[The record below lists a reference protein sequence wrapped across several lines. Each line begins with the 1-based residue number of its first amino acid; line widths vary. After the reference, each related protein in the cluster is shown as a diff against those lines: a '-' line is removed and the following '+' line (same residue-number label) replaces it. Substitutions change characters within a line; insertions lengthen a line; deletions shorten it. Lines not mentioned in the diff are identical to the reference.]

1 MVLSTHQASNLPPDA
16 CHMSFQASSAVLS
29 GLPHQ
34 PKYSSFLIDA
44 SSSLNHNQ
52 NYIIRKSGSFVW
64 YQVMASLEI
73 KSGALVS
80 LQDLRPSSPFFKQG
94 ASLRITGKLHEY
106 SIETGLATIIDGDDI
121 LKVSTKH
128 LRDLTFQVGSVYQ
141 FIGELLIQP
150 DNEGV
155 LQARV
160 GRNVDGIDLNLY
172 HQSLL
177 LLRQFQTNHL
187 NNPATM

>member
-1 MVLSTHQASNLPPDA
+1 
-16 CHMSFQASSAVLS
+16 
-29 GLPHQ
+29 
-34 PKYSSFLIDA
+34 
-44 SSSLNHNQ
+44 
-52 NYIIRKSGSFVW
+52 
-64 YQVMASLEI
+64 MASLEV

-94 ASLRITGKLHEY
+94 TSLRIIGKLHEY
-106 SIETGLATIIDGDDI
+106 SFETGLATVIDGNDI
-121 LKVSTKH
+121 LKVNTEH
-128 LRDLTFQVGSVYQ
+128 LRDLSFQVGSVYQ

-155 LQARV
+155 LHARV

-177 LLRQFQTNHL
+177 LLRQFQANHL
-187 NNPATM
+187 NNSAT

>member
-1 MVLSTHQASNLPPDA
+1 
-16 CHMSFQASSAVLS
+16 
-29 GLPHQ
+29 
-34 PKYSSFLIDA
+34 
-44 SSSLNHNQ
+44 
-52 NYIIRKSGSFVW
+52 
-64 YQVMASLEI
+64 MASLEI

-94 ASLRITGKLHEY
+94 TSLRIIGKLREY
-106 SIETGLATIIDGDDI
+106 SFETGLATVIDGNSI
-121 LKVSTKH
+121 LKVNTEH
-128 LRDLTFQVGSVYQ
+128 LMDLNFQVGSVYQ

-172 HQSLL
+172 HQSML
-177 LLRQFQTNHL
+177 LLRQFQANHL
-187 NNPATM
+187 SNPAT

>member
-1 MVLSTHQASNLPPDA
+1 
-16 CHMSFQASSAVLS
+16 
-29 GLPHQ
+29 
-34 PKYSSFLIDA
+34 
-44 SSSLNHNQ
+44 
-52 NYIIRKSGSFVW
+52 
-64 YQVMASLEI
+64 MASFEI

-94 ASLRITGKLHEY
+94 ASLRIIGKLHKY
-106 SIETGLATIIDGDDI
+106 SLETGLATVIDGNDV
-121 LKVSTKH
+121 LKVSTEH

-141 FIGELLIQP
+141 FIGELLILP

-177 LLRQFQTNHL
+177 LLRQFQANHL
-187 NNPATM
+187 HNPAT

>member
-1 MVLSTHQASNLPPDA
+1 
-16 CHMSFQASSAVLS
+16 
-29 GLPHQ
+29 
-34 PKYSSFLIDA
+34 
-44 SSSLNHNQ
+44 
-52 NYIIRKSGSFVW
+52 
-64 YQVMASLEI
+64 MASFEI

-80 LQDLRPSSPFFKQG
+80 LQDLCPSSPFFKQG
-94 ASLRITGKLHEY
+94 ASLRIIGKLREY
-106 SIETGLATIIDGDDI
+106 SSETGLAIVIDGNDI
-121 LKVSTKH
+121 LKVSTEH

-172 HQSLL
+172 HQSVL
-177 LLRQFQTNHL
+177 LLRQFQANHL
-187 NNPATM
+187 SNPAT

>member
-1 MVLSTHQASNLPPDA
+1 
-16 CHMSFQASSAVLS
+16 
-29 GLPHQ
+29 
-34 PKYSSFLIDA
+34 
-44 SSSLNHNQ
+44 
-52 NYIIRKSGSFVW
+52 
-64 YQVMASLEI
+64 MASLEV

-94 ASLRITGKLHEY
+94 TSLRIIGKLHEY
-106 SIETGLATIIDGDDI
+106 SFETDLATVIDGNDI
-121 LKVSTKH
+121 LKVNTEH
-128 LRDLTFQVGSVYQ
+128 LRDLSFQVGSVYQ
-141 FIGELLIQP
+141 FIGELLIQH

-177 LLRQFQTNHL
+177 LLRQFQANHL
-187 NNPATM
+187 NNSAN

>member
-1 MVLSTHQASNLPPDA
+1 
-16 CHMSFQASSAVLS
+16 
-29 GLPHQ
+29 
-34 PKYSSFLIDA
+34 
-44 SSSLNHNQ
+44 
-52 NYIIRKSGSFVW
+52 
-64 YQVMASLEI
+64 MASLEV

-94 ASLRITGKLHEY
+94 TSLRIIGKLHEY
-106 SIETGLATIIDGDDI
+106 SFETGLATVIDGNDI
-121 LKVSTKH
+121 LKVNTEH
-128 LRDLTFQVGSVYQ
+128 LRDLSFQVGSVYQ
-141 FIGELLIQP
+141 FIGELLIQH

-177 LLRQFQTNHL
+177 LLRQFQANHL
-187 NNPATM
+187 NNSAN